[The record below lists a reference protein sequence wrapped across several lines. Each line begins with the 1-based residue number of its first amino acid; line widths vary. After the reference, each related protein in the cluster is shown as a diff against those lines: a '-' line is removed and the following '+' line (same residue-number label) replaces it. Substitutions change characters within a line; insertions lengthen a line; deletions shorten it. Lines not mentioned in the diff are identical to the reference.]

1 MGAVKVLPP
10 QETSTRT
17 PSPTGPTT
25 LREHERAENFPV
37 ALRVLPAALRH
48 DLRAVYD
55 VVRTIDELGDSA
67 CGDRTAALGEF
78 ARDLEKVWVGVPPQ
92 ERVLRRL
99 VPTVGARHLTPQ
111 PFLALV
117 AANLADQRVTGYE
130 TFDELMGYCAL
141 SAAPIG
147 QLVLQLLGA
156 ATPERLSSS
165 DKVCSGLQLI
175 EHCQDVAEDFRNG
188 RIYLPRRDMDRF
200 EVSPSDLDASSAS
213 PAVRQLVLYE
223 TNRAEVLLDSSF
235 FVLQDLHGWGRLAV
249 AGYVAGGRAA
259 VDAVRRAGGDVLADT
274 AHPRRRDLL
283 RHLARELGR
292 RR

>member
-1 MGAVKVLPP
+1 MEPVKVPP
-10 QETSTRT
+10 LQGTTART
-17 PSPTGPTT
+17 PAPTGLTT

-67 CGDRTAALGEF
+67 CGDRTAALGQF
-78 ARDLEKVWVGVPPQ
+78 ASELEKVWVGVPTHEP
-92 ERVLRRL
+92 VLRRL
-99 VPTVGARHLTPQ
+99 VPTVSARHLTAQ

-141 SAAPIG
+141 SAAPVG

-156 ATPERLSSS
+156 TTPERLSSS

-175 EHCQDVAEDFRNG
+175 EHCQDVAEDRRSG
-188 RIYLPRRDMDRF
+188 RIYLPRQDMDRF
-200 EVSPSDLDASSAS
+200 GVRPSDLDACSAS
-213 PAVRQLVLYE
+213 PAVRRLVLHE
-223 TNRAEVLLDSSF
+223 TNRAQGLLDSS
-235 FVLQDLHGWGRLAV
+235 VALLQDLHGWGRLAV
-249 AGYVAGGRAA
+249 AGYIAGGRAA
-259 VDAVRRAGGDVLADT
+259 VDAVRRADGDVLANT
-274 AHPRRRDLL
+274 APARRRDLL

-292 RR
+292 RG